1 MPMPAAAIGARDWL
15 DGEGEGVEVGVVVV
29 VVVVVGEV
37 ADEEVEE
44 DGTAERG

>member
-1 MPMPAAAIGARDWL
+1 MPAAATGARDRL
-15 DGEGEGVEVGVVVV
+15 DGEGEGVEVGVV